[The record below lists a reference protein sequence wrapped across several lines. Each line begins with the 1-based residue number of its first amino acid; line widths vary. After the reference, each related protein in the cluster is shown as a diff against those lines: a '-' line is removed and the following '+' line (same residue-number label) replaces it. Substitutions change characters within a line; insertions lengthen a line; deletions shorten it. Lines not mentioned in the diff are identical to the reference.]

1 MPSLNKMSPENTLI
15 FPDRP
20 LALNSPFYIRRSPG
34 EELAYA
40 ELEKSGSLL
49 RVKAAKKLGKSSL
62 MLRLIHRAEILGYR
76 PVLIDFMQV
85 DQEIFQSSDKFLRWL
100 CINVARQLKL
110 DPKLEDYWDED
121 MGSKVSCT
129 LYFEF
134 YILPQ
139 INCPLFLVFNELNI
153 VFEHTNISQN
163 FLPLIQFWYEQ
174 SRHNPTWKNIHLFLV
189 QSTEVYVSLNINQF
203 PFNIGLSIELPPF
216 TVNQVQNLAE
226 RYHLNLSDTQIQK
239 LTHLVGGHPYL
250 VHLAIYHLANNLISL
265 ENLLKK
271 APTLEG
277 IYKDYLESLWL
288 ILHNKPELAS
298 AMKRVATSGVDIQL
312 EPIIA
317 YQLNSL
323 GLVNLEENYCRAFCE
338 LYRVYFGSQ
347 IIGENQNNPVNLK
360 QLEAEN
366 KLLKSLVYIDTLTQ
380 VFNRRQFDRSV
391 DIEWKRM
398 MREIA
403 PLSLIL
409 CDIDHFKIY
418 NDTYGH
424 QAGDQCLR
432 AVARAISDIIQRPG
446 DLVAR
451 YGGEEFVIILPQT
464 DAKGAIYIAEAV
476 REQIKALALP
486 FNSDKLPHRRVPIIT
501 ISLGVA
507 SAIPGVDALDIESL
521 FLATDEAL
529 YEAKKNGR
537 DQVKLSSLLRFQY

>member
-1 MPSLNKMSPENTLI
+1 MLPKNTLI

-20 LALNSPFYIRRSPG
+20 LALNSPFYINRSPS
-34 EELAYA
+34 EELAYT

-49 RVKAAKKLGKSSL
+49 RVKAARKMGKSSL
-62 MLRLIHRAEILGYR
+62 MLRLIDYAETLGYR
-76 PVLIDFMQV
+76 TVLIDFLQV
-85 DQEIFQSSDKFLRWL
+85 DQEIFKNTDKFLRWL
-100 CINVARQLKL
+100 CINVARKL
-110 DPKLEDYWDED
+110 EIDPKLDDYWDED

-129 LYFEF
+129 LYFEI
-134 YILPQ
+134 YIFPQ

-153 VFEHTNISQN
+153 VFEYTNISQN
-163 FLPLIQFWYEQ
+163 FLPLIRFWYEQ
-174 SRHNPTWKNIHLFLV
+174 SRHNLAWKNLHLFLV
-189 QSTEVYVSLNINQF
+189 QSTEVYISLNIHQS

-216 TVNQVQNLAE
+216 TVTQVQNLAE
-226 RYHLNLSDTQIQK
+226 RYHLSLSDTQIQK
-239 LTHLVGGHPYL
+239 LTCLVGGHPYL

-265 ENLLKK
+265 EDLLKK

-277 IYKDYLESLWL
+277 IYKEHLQSLWL
-288 ILHNKPELAS
+288 FLHNKPELVI
-298 AMKRVATSGVDIQL
+298 AMQRVATSKIGIQL

-317 YQLNSL
+317 YQLYSL
-323 GLVNLEENYCRAFCE
+323 GIVNLKENYCTLSCE
-338 LYRVYFGSQ
+338 LYHLYFSTQ
-347 IIGENQNNPVNLK
+347 ILSENPNAPINLK
-360 QLEAEN
+360 QLQEEN
-366 KLLKSLVYIDTLTQ
+366 RLLKSLVYIDTLTQ

-432 AVARAISDIIQRPG
+432 AVAQAIRDGVQRPA

-451 YGGEEFVIILPQT
+451 YGGEEFVIVLPQT
-464 DAKGAIYIAEAV
+464 DAKGAMYIAESV
-476 REQIKALALP
+476 RKNIKTLALP
-486 FNSDKLPHRRVPIIT
+486 FNTDQLPNRRVPIIT

-507 SAIPGVDALDIESL
+507 TAIPGVDAMDIKTL
-521 FLATDEAL
+521 FSATDEAL
-529 YEAKKNGR
+529 YEAKKNGK
-537 DQVKLSSLLRFQY
+537 DQVKLSSFLRFQY